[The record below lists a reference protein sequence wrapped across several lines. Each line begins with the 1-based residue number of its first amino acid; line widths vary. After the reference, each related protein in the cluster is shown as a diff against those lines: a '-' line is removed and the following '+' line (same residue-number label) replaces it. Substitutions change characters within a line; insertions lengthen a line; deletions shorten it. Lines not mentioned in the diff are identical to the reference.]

1 MHLDAREASAQPEA
15 CGAPEARRV
24 EERPVAPQGVQGQ
37 HRVAEDDRRVAG
49 RRHRHRLGEL
59 GAERGWAA
67 ERARPVLLLQELLEA
82 RLVQLDEDHVGP
94 GAPDELRHFTQLLAA
109 GRVHGPDDA
118 ERACRARDAAD
129 ARKRLDAPARRRR
142 AAEQHSEAQ
151 TSE

>member
-15 CGAPEARRV
+15 CGSPESRRV

-37 HRVAEDDRRVAG
+37 HCVAEDDRRVAG

-59 GAERGWAA
+59 SAERRRAA

-94 GAPDELRHFTQLLAA
+94 SAPDEPRHFTQLLAA

-129 ARKRLDAPARRRR
+129 ARKRLDAPARR
-142 AAEQHSEAQ
+142 AAEQHSQAQ
-151 TSE
+151 ASN